1 MKKKT
6 KENFI
11 VKSKVYFDLEDQI
24 AKANE
29 KVSKESNLL
38 KGVIA
43 PPTDE
48 KKDNE
53 PKKEEVKQEDKKDTR
68 SNKPDNKG
76 GRKTRRR
83 RNHKS
88 RKKRFLKVVNKTR
101 KIYSS

>member
-1 MKKKT
+1 M
-6 KENFI
+6 
-11 VKSKVYFDLEDQI
+11 EDKI

-53 PKKEEVKQEDKKDTR
+53 PKKEEVKNDPNTLGYKQ
-68 SNKPDNKG
+68 
-76 GRKTRRR
+76 
-83 RNHKS
+83 
-88 RKKRFLKVVNKTR
+88 
-101 KIYSS
+101 